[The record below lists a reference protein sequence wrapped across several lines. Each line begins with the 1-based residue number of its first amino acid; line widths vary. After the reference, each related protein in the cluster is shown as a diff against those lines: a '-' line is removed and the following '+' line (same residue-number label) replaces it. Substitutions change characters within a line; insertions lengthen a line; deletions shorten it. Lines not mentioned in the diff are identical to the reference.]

1 MQKEQTA
8 GVVGSLLFH
17 TFVGVVLFFWV
28 IPEPREIPE
37 FVELS
42 WGSSASFL
50 GPAAGSEGSSQPPPA
65 GVSQASST
73 SELPVVLPERRTL
86 KDNDLLTVPR
96 REKLSV
102 NDVPGGTKLSPKGAP
117 NLRRDQPQ
125 SGAGSGQVAGS
136 REGTGIGG
144 KPGQGLE
151 EGPGTSAGSGV
162 SMGMEW
168 SGGGTRRKLSGA
180 LPAYPAGE
188 ANEAQIRL
196 EAVVTPEGRV
206 KTVRPMQKANARM
219 EDAALREVRLW
230 TFEPLSPG
238 VAQKDQTCLITFNFR
253 LR

>member
-17 TFVGVVLFFWV
+17 TCIGVVLFFWV

-50 GPAAGSEGSSQPPPA
+50 SPASGSQGSSQPSPA
-65 GVSQASST
+65 VTPQRSSE
-73 SELPVVLPERRTL
+73 SSLPVVLPERRAP
-86 KDNDLLTVPR
+86 KDNDLLTVPQ
-96 REKLSV
+96 REKLDV
-102 NDVPGGTKLSPKGAP
+102 NDVPGGTKLSVKGAP
-117 NLRRDQPQ
+117 TLRRDQPR
-125 SGAGSGQVAGS
+125 SGAGRGQAAGS
-136 REGTGIGG
+136 GEGTAVGG
-144 KPGQGLE
+144 KPGQGLG

-162 SMGMEW
+162 SMAMEW
-168 SGGGTRRKLSGA
+168 TGGGTRRKLSGA

-206 KTVRPMQKANARM
+206 RSVRPIQKANARM

-230 TFEPLSPG
+230 TFEPLPPG